1 MKMRIETGKPLNLND
16 QLNAISKGLLSVPM
30 FPTPTTQE
38 IQHST
43 MELTATGRR
52 KSKDGK
58 NNHSLNLADT
68 VQMFPTPR
76 ANSGAGKCIHG
87 EGGLDL
93 QTAVKI
99 WPTPRA
105 GNPGSRP
112 NRKGGKVL
120 SEEVKKS
127 LFPTPTV
134 SGNNNRKGISKKA
147 GDGLETAVKK
157 WATPTAND
165 AKNSLT
171 NSQVGRGTLTAHIVE
186 TEIDINGQ
194 LNADWVE
201 VLMGYPQ
208 GWTDIGKE
216 TLILADFPAAWLDG
230 SWERG
235 IPRLITGQKNR
246 IKRLKGLGNAVVP
259 QIPMII
265 FLLIA
270 RAYER
275 RFIW

>member
-1 MKMRIETGKPLNLND
+1 
-16 QLNAISKGLLSVPM
+16 M
-30 FPTPTTQE
+30 FPTPSANKTTKSGE
-38 IQHST
+38 LVNADGTPWDGVSKPHSKTIGKPIQ
-43 MELTATGRR
+43 TA
-52 KSKDGK
+52 
-58 NNHSLNLADT
+58 LADYT
-68 VQMFPTPR
+68 QMFPTPR
-76 ANSGAGKCIHG
+76 ANSGTGMCIHG

-99 WPTPRA
+99 WPTPTAFDWNTAVKNRTEKGSKTYKHNLKEA
-105 GNPGSRP
+105 VLLWPTPTEHGNY
-112 NRKGGKVL
+112 NRKGV
-120 SEEVKKS
+120 SEKS
-127 LFPTPTV
+127 
-134 SGNNNRKGISKKA
+134 

-171 NSQVGRGTLTAHIVE
+171 DSQAGRGTLTAHIVE
-186 TEIDINGQ
+186 TEIDINGGQ

-201 VLMGYPQ
+201 GLMGYPQ
-208 GWTDIGKE
+208 GWTDLEKE
-216 TLILADFPAAWLDG
+216 ALILADFPAAWLDG

-235 IPRLITGQKNR
+235 IPRVITGQKNR

-275 RFIW
+275 RLIW